1 MREIFEYKVEL
12 SSLKLNKEELLSH
25 TGSELL
31 EETLGLLPLISAIEA
46 RGAFTVTDPDEA
58 DFIYGPRVKNAF
70 RRAEKIVLFVAT
82 LGGGVRNAIE
92 KKREDAFAYY
102 MLDFLASKYAD
113 AVADYMSKRINEY
126 AIRASMG
133 ASNRYSP
140 GYCGWNVQEQKKLFA
155 FFPAKQCG
163 ITLTGSCLMDPVKS
177 VSGAVAIG
185 KDVVFQE
192 YGCKNC
198 NIKNCLHKSIK

>member
-1 MREIFEYKVEL
+1 MREIFEYKVVL
-12 SSLKLNKEELLSH
+12 SSLKLNKDELLLH
-25 TGSELL
+25 TGSELF
-31 EETLGLLPLISAIEA
+31 EETLVLLPLISFIEA
-46 RGAFTVTDPDEA
+46 RGAFTVTDPDES
-58 DFIYGPRVKNAF
+58 DFNYGPRVKNAF
-70 RRAEKIVLFVAT
+70 KRAEKIVLFVAT
-82 LGGGVRNAIE
+82 LGGEVKNAID

-102 MLDFLASKYAD
+102 MLDFLVSQYAD
-113 AVADYMSKRINEY
+113 AVADYMSERIKEY
-126 AIRASMG
+126 AILASMG

-140 GYCGWNVQEQKKLFA
+140 GYCGWSVQEQKKLFD

-163 ITLTGSCLMDPVKS
+163 ITLTESCLMDPVKS
-177 VSGAVAIG
+177 VSGAIAIG